1 MGWLA
6 ILGCVSIA
14 GSVAMAPSWMSLLA
28 GAALVA
34 AFGLLGRSLLKAT
47 AS

>member
-14 GSVAMAPSWMSLLA
+14 GSVAIAPSWTSLLA
-28 GAALVA
+28 GAALIV

-47 AS
+47 AN